1 MPLEAGRLLSTV
13 PERPSIS
20 LSPGREAVL
29 AGVLIAAIY
38 LAASLST
45 ALLVGAWN
53 DDGVYTVLGKS
64 LVEGHGYHSL
74 HLVGDPVQV
83 KYPPGFPILLA
94 LLWRLTGSVDGVQ
107 RLVSVLHPIVIGVV
121 AGLLWWLGRERFGIP
136 RILLGAFVV
145 APLLFDAS
153 IQYFTIP
160 LSEPW
165 FMLGW
170 AAVLVSWYHAEPPRR
185 RDAEPSS
192 VIAAEPPNRRTALSP
207 LIAAVTTLFRTQA
220 MVLVVGVLAA
230 VWFRKRSAAHRA
242 IATIAALGPLVAW
255 KLLHLIMI
263 RRGPVADLPDEG
275 GYLGWFAGAGV
286 VGSLKSVAL
295 GVASNAAKY
304 LEQLGPYLIG
314 NTSAGRVLSGL
325 LLLVLLGGA
334 FVTFR
339 RYRLLAGAALGGVAV
354 ILVWPFAQDRLLL
367 SALPFLGLAAC
378 VSFERLPAVRTR
390 WFAPVLGLATGLVLL
405 RQVTVHREALS
416 AFADRTPAPF
426 YSPSH
431 LLPLTSRYLASASRW
446 VMANTGEQD
455 HLLIDYPAAI
465 YLYTGRKTV
474 PANPAESAV
483 LSSAF
488 QVPGRYLAHHILED
502 SISVI
507 VVGIPGSPIIRDLET
522 VRQKCPAVL
531 IWVGSESGNFPLRFR
546 VARDEACLSSL
557 AMSE

>member
-20 LSPGREAVL
+20 PSPGREALL
-29 AGVLIAAIY
+29 AGVLIATIY

-64 LVEGHGYHSL
+64 LAEGHGYHSL

-83 KYPPGFPILLA
+83 KYPPGFPVLLA

-107 RLVSVLHPIVIGVV
+107 RLVSLLHPIVIGAV

-170 AAVLVSWYHAEPPRR
+170 AAVLVSWYHAEP
-185 RDAEPSS
+185 SS
-192 VIAAEPPNRRTALSP
+192 VIAAEPPNRRTALSA
-207 LIAAVTTLFRTQA
+207 LLASVTTLFRTQA
-220 MVLVVGVLAA
+220 IVLVVAVLAGA
-230 VWFRKRSAAHRA
+230 WLRKRSAAHRA
-242 IATIAALGPLVAW
+242 IVTVAALGPLIAW
-255 KLLHLIMI
+255 KLLHVVMVH
-263 RRGPVADLPDEG
+263 RGPVADLPDEG

-286 VGSLKSVAL
+286 VGSLKSVVL

-314 NTSAGRVLSGL
+314 NASGGRVLVGL

-334 FVTFR
+334 LAALR
-339 RYRLLAGAALGGVAV
+339 RYPLLAGSALGGVAV
-354 ILVWPFAQDRLLL
+354 ILAWPFAQDRLLL

-416 AFADRTPAPF
+416 GLRRSQARP
-426 YSPSH
+426 
-431 LLPLTSRYLASASRW
+431 
-446 VMANTGEQD
+446 
-455 HLLIDYPAAI
+455 
-465 YLYTGRKTV
+465 
-474 PANPAESAV
+474 V
-483 LSSAF
+483 LFTESSAATH
-488 QVPGRYLAHHILED
+488 Q
-502 SISVI
+502 
-507 VVGIPGSPIIRDLET
+507 
-522 VRQKCPAVL
+522 
-531 IWVGSESGNFPLRFR
+531 PLSRFSFTLGHGEYR
-546 VARDEACLSSL
+546 
-557 AMSE
+557 

>member
-1 MPLEAGRLLSTV
+1 M
-13 PERPSIS
+13 
-20 LSPGREAVL
+20 
-29 AGVLIAAIY
+29 AIY

-64 LVEGHGYHSL
+64 LAEGHGYHSL

-94 LLWRLTGSVDGVQ
+94 VLWRLTGSVDGVQ
-107 RLVSVLHPIVIGVV
+107 RLVSLLHPILIGAV
-121 AGLLWWLGRERFGIP
+121 AGLLWWLGRERFGVP
-136 RILLGAFVV
+136 RMLLGAFVV

-170 AAVLVSWYHAEPPRR
+170 AAVLVTWYHAEPSSRR
-185 RDAEPSS
+185 A
-192 VIAAEPPNRRTALSP
+192 ALSA
-207 LIAAVTTLFRTQA
+207 LLAAVTTLFRTQA
-220 MVLVVGVLAA
+220 IVLVVGVLAGA
-230 VWFRKRSAAHRA
+230 WLQKRTAAHRA
-242 IATIAALGPLVAW
+242 IVTTAAFGPLVTW
-255 KLLHLIMI
+255 KLLHVIMV

-314 NTSAGRVLSGL
+314 NSNGGRALAGL
-325 LLLVLLGGA
+325 LLLVLMGGA
-334 FVTFR
+334 LAALR
-339 RYRLLAGAALGGVAV
+339 RYPFLVGSTLGGVAV

-367 SALPFLGLAAC
+367 SALPFLGLAAS
-378 VSFERLPAVRTR
+378 VSFERLPAFRNR

-416 AFADRTPAPF
+416 AFADRKPAPF
-426 YSPSH
+426 YSPGY

-446 VMANTGEQD
+446 VMANTGERD

-474 PANPAESAV
+474 PANPAESPV
-483 LSSAF
+483 LPSAF
-488 QVPGRYLAHHILED
+488 EVPGHYLAHHILED

-522 VRQKCPAVL
+522 VRKQCPAVL
-531 IWVGSESGNFPLRFR
+531 TWVGSETGNFPLRFR
-546 VARDEACLSSL
+546 VSRDEACLSRL
-557 AMSE
+557 AMGE